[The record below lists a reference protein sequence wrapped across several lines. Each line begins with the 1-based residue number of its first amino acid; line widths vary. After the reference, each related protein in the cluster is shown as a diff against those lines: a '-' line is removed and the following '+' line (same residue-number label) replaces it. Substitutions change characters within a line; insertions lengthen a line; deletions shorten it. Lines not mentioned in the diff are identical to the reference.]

1 MECITAKESN
11 TEPSLT
17 MTFIRMFGLRYI
29 LLGCVLLVVVRTDII
44 IKFKAIIMF
53 L

>member
-1 MECITAKESN
+1 MECMAAKESN

-29 LLGCVLLVVVRTDII
+29 LLGCVLIVVVRTDII
-44 IKFKAIIMF
+44 DIEFKRQI
-53 L
+53 